1 MLLEEYQPITI
12 LVLNRIQWGWK
23 SYLFLNIIC
32 LGRVVFFS
40 IYKVV
45 NTYKKK

>member
-23 SYLFLNIIC
+23 SYFILKYFNSGSDI
-32 LGRVVFFS
+32 FFIVRCS
-40 IYKVV
+40 
-45 NTYKKK
+45 